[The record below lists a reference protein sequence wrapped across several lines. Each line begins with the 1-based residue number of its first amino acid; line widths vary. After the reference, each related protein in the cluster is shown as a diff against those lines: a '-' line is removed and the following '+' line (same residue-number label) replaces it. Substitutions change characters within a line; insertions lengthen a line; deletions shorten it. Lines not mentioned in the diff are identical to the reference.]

1 MNTITAKI
9 NTKNKKPL
17 SIMSWSWVFLVLFF
31 LLSFIDVRFALAGF
45 ICMAFPI
52 AFAVAGKGKRHCS
65 HYCPR
70 GSFFGKFLP
79 FISLKKPL
87 PEFMNTKWFKTL
99 LLVLMFT
106 NFGVLLYQMGWG
118 YENIGRAIF
127 KMMLR
132 SFLIGLMFGI
142 ISLPR
147 SWCKVCPMG
156 YAAGMIR
163 DVKK

>member
-1 MNTITAKI
+1 
-9 NTKNKKPL
+9 
-17 SIMSWSWVFLVLFF
+17 
-31 LLSFIDVRFALAGF
+31 
-45 ICMAFPI
+45 MASPI

-79 FISLKKPL
+79 FISFKKSL
-87 PEFMNTKWFKTL
+87 PKFMNTKWFKTL
-99 LLVLMFT
+99 LLILMFT
-106 NFGVLLYQMGWG
+106 NFGVLLYQAGWG
-118 YENIGRAIF
+118 YENIGSAVL

-132 SFLIGLMFGI
+132 SFLVGLIFGI